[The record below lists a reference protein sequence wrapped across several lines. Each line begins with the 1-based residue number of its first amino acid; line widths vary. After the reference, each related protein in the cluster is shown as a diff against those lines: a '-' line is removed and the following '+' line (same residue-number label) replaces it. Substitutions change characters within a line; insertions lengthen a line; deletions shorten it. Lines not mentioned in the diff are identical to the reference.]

1 MSGGYGWEGA
11 APRRPSRLPTL
22 LVVLLVAGGALL
34 LGRVGTGGGSPLAV
48 QNESTEQP
56 TAPVAPTPSTG
67 RPGLVGHWQ
76 HMPPS
81 PLAAR
86 EAPAAGWTGRELVIW
101 GGARYEGLGS
111 TSVSVPHADGAA
123 YDPGTGRWRALAPA
137 PLSPRA
143 GAAAV
148 WTGQELL
155 VVGGFT
161 SAPVAPAADGAAYDP
176 AADSWRTVAPLPR
189 AGEPAGAV
197 WTGEELVL
205 VVADVLDQYEIVEP
219 VGYRWL
225 ALDPGT
231 DRWRDLPRP
240 PAPTGVPIQTCATTS
255 GVVLV
260 QQDTLGHHTVRRLD
274 LERER
279 WEELPSLRL
288 VGDLRALFACS
299 DTALLAVTSGDG
311 RDRALVMEV
320 TDRAWRHLPALPAR
334 VPETGLS
341 HAVWTGSQ
349 WLVTGSGEGAVYTPA
364 GRTWQRIRSF
374 DRGTRSGATVAWT
387 GSQLLLWGGADSGS
401 VRADGVVLR
410 LER

>member
-1 MSGGYGWEGA
+1 
-11 APRRPSRLPTL
+11 
-22 LVVLLVAGGALL
+22 VAGGALL
-34 LGRVGTGGGSPLAV
+34 LGRLGVRQGSLAV
-48 QNESTEQP
+48 HEE
-56 TAPVAPTPSTG
+56 PTPPTGSTVS
-67 RPGLVGHWQ
+67 PTPPPETAQSAAPPALVGQWQ

-86 EAPAAGWTGRELVIW
+86 EAPAASWTGRELVIW

-111 TSVSVPHADGAA
+111 NSVSVPYADGGA
-123 YDPGTGRWRALAPA
+123 YDPATGRWRPLAPA

-148 WTGQELL
+148 WTGTEML

-161 SAPVAPAADGAAYDP
+161 SPPVTPVADGAAYDP
-176 AADSWRTVAPLPR
+176 VEDSWRPIAPLPR

-205 VVADVLDQYEIVEP
+205 AVADVLDQYEIVEP

-225 ALDPGT
+225 SFDPAA
-231 DRWRDLPRP
+231 DRWRELPRP
-240 PAPTGVPIQTCATTS
+240 PAPTGLPVELCATTS

-274 LERER
+274 PSGER

-288 VGDLRALFACS
+288 VGDLRALFICS
-299 DTALLAVTSGDG
+299 DTALLAITSGAG
-311 RDRALVMEV
+311 RDRALVMNVAE
-320 TDRAWRHLPALPAR
+320 RAWRHLPTLPAR
-334 VPETGLS
+334 RSDTGLF
-341 HAVWTGSQ
+341 HAAWTGSQ

-364 GRTWQRIRSF
+364 GRTWQRIPSF
-374 DRGTRSGATVAWT
+374 ERGTRSGATLAWT
-387 GSQLLLWGGADSGS
+387 GQELLLWGGADDASL
-401 VRADGVVLR
+401 RADGVVLR
-410 LER
+410 LEG